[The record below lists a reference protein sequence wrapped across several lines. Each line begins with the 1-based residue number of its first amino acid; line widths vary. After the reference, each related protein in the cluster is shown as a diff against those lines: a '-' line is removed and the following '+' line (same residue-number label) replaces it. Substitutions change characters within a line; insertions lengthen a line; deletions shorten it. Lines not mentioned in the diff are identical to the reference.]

1 MIAQGANHAHIY
13 NDRSRYEVAQS
24 GDQDIEETK
33 M

>member
-13 NDRSRYEVAQS
+13 NDRARYEVAQN
-24 GDQDIEETK
+24 GDQEIEETK

>member
-13 NDRSRYEVAQS
+13 NDRARYEVGANA
-24 GDQDIEETK
+24 DQDIEETK